1 MDLHSIGALAWL
13 IPAFT
18 ALAFVVIIGLIVSG
32 RAGKQAAWVAVA
44 GIGAATLLALPTFF
58 AALGASHGG
67 GEHGGAE
74 AGLAA
79 APFVREWAWL
89 PIGRGDALNLGIY
102 IDPLSAAAVAMVTI
116 VCTAIFVFA
125 SAYMEGE
132 FKNYRDLATGR
143 PDPQTGRNR
152 YARFFAYVSLFATG
166 MLGFVLSSNLLQALL
181 FWEIMGLCS
190 FLLIGFWNF
199 KPSAAAA
206 AKKAFLT
213 TRVGDCFFFVG
224 ILGLYWVYGSVD
236 YADMLSAEG
245 IQRLHDLPPFAVS
258 LAGQTLA
265 LPVIPTL
272 ALLVFGGS
280 VGKSAMFPLHVW
292 LPDAMEGPTPVSAL
306 IHAATMV
313 SAGVFL
319 VARMYP
325 VFAAATPDSP
335 GDISGPM
342 FVVAAAGAFTALFAA
357 TIAVAQFDI
366 KRVLAYSTVSQLGFM
381 VAALGIG
388 AYVAAV
394 FHLLTHAFFKAL
406 LFLGSGSVIHG
417 MEHGLHHGQDGHDH
431 DGHGHEGHGHGHG
444 DHGAPYR
451 PALVGGVPAA
461 DPLDPQDMR
470 NMGGLAAKMPWTFR
484 SYVIGTA
491 ALTGIPLLAGF
502 WSKDEILA
510 EAFHKG
516 VQGQIAIALTV
527 YVLLTVAAFFT
538 AFYMWRQVFMVF
550 AGRPSTDMAA
560 HAHESAP
567 AMTGPLVF
575 LSLFAALLGFVGV
588 PEGLPGLGPALGNP
602 FHHFMGALGATG
614 AHFGALA
621 FDWTPMLVSTVV
633 ALIGLALAW
642 WLYGREPAAARAR
655 DPLSPLGRIWALLH
669 HKYRMDELYGL
680 VIQSNPR
687 IHGEADVTEHDR
699 TVAERL
705 GRLISL
711 TDAFAR
717 LNGQID
723 ARVVD
728 GAVNLAARTG
738 AAFSRLNGL
747 VDRYVVDG
755 TVNMVAYA
763 GQELAAALRLVQSGR
778 VQQYALIVFLS
789 LLALVGALVL

>member
-1 MDLHSIGALAWL
+1 MDLNSIGPLAWL

-18 ALAFVVIIGLIVSG
+18 ALACVVIVGMIASG
-32 RAGKQAAWVAVA
+32 RASKNAAWVAVA
-44 GIGAATLLALPTFF
+44 GIGASTLLAIPTFL
-58 AALGASHGG
+58 AALAARDCCGPEGLPAS
-67 GEHGGAE
+67 
-74 AGLAA
+74 
-79 APFVREWAWL
+79 PFVKQWAWL
-89 PIGRGDALNLGIY
+89 PMGRDGALNLGIM
-102 IDPLSAAAVAMVTI
+102 IDPLSAAAVAMVTV
-116 VCTAIFVFA
+116 VCTAIFIFA

-132 FKNYRDLATGR
+132 FGNYRDARSGQA
-143 PDPQTGRNR
+143 DPQTGRNR

-181 FWEIMGLCS
+181 FWELMGLCS

-213 TRVGDCFFFVG
+213 TRVGDCFFFLG
-224 ILGLYWVYGSVD
+224 ILGLYWVFGSVD
-236 YADMLSAEG
+236 YADMLSAAG
-245 IQRLHDLPPFAVS
+245 IEKLHGMAPFAVHLGGS
-258 LAGQTLA
+258 VLS
-265 LPVIPTL
+265 LPVIPFL

-325 VFAAATPDSP
+325 LFSAASP
-335 GDISGPM
+335 EAPGNISGPM
-342 FVVAAAGAFTALFAA
+342 FVVAAIGALTAVMAA

-417 MEHGLHHGQDGHDH
+417 MEHGMHHGDH
-431 DGHGHEGHGHGHG
+431 GHGHGH
-444 DHGAPYR
+444 DDPHAPYQPR
-451 PALVGGVPAA
+451 RVGGVLEA

-470 NMGGLAAKMPWTFR
+470 NMGGLSGKMPWTFR
-484 SYVIGTA
+484 TYLVGTA

-516 VQGQIAIALTV
+516 VQSQIAIALVV

-538 AFYMWRQVFMVF
+538 SFYMWRQVFLVF
-550 AGRPSTDMAA
+550 AGEANTDMAA
-560 HAHESAP
+560 HAHESSP
-567 AMTGPLVF
+567 AMTGPLIF
-575 LSLFAALLGFVGV
+575 LSVFAAFLGFVGV

-602 FHHFMGALGATG
+602 FHHFVGALTATG
-614 AHFGALA
+614 VHLEGLA

-633 ALIGLALAW
+633 ALLGLAGAW
-642 WLYGREPAAARAR
+642 LVYGRQPARAR
-655 DPLSPLGRIWALLH
+655 QRDPLARLGRLWALLNN
-669 HKYRMDELYGL
+669 KYNLDELYGL
-680 VIQSNPR
+680 VITSNPR

-699 TVAERL
+699 EVAERL
-705 GRLISL
+705 GRLVGW
-711 TDAFAR
+711 TDAFSR

-723 ARVVD
+723 ARLVD
-728 GAVNLAARTG
+728 GAVNLAARVG
-738 AAFSRLNGL
+738 EAFSRLNGL
-747 VDRYVVDG
+747 LDRYVVDG
-755 TVNMVAYA
+755 AVNLVAYA
-763 GQELAAALRLVQSGR
+763 GQELSRGLKPLQSGR
-778 VQQYALIVFLS
+778 VQQYALIVFFA
-789 LLALVGALVL
+789 LLFLVGALVM

>member
-1 MDLHSIGALAWL
+1 MDLHSIGPLAWL

-18 ALAFVVIIGLIVSG
+18 ALAFVTIIGMIATG
-32 RAGKQAAWVAVA
+32 RASKNAAWVAVA
-44 GIGAATLLALPTFF
+44 GIGASTLLAVPLFF
-58 AALGASHGG
+58 AALGSAAGSGHGDAATG
-67 GEHGGAE
+67 
-74 AGLAA
+74 GLAV
-79 APFVREWAWL
+79 APFVKDWAWL
-89 PIGRGDALNLGIY
+89 PMGRDAALKLGIM
-102 IDPLSAAAVAMVTI
+102 IDPLSAAAVAMVTV

-125 SAYMEGE
+125 SSYMEGE
-132 FKNYRDLATGR
+132 FGNYRDARTGQA
-143 PDPQTGRNR
+143 DPQTGRNR

-181 FWEIMGLCS
+181 FWEVMGLCS

-213 TRVGDCFFFVG
+213 TRVGDCFFFLG
-224 ILGLYWVYGSVD
+224 ILGLYWVFGSVD
-236 YADMLSAEG
+236 YADMLSKAG
-245 IQRLHDLPPFAVS
+245 IDKIHALAPFAVEV
-258 LAGQTLA
+258 AGRA
-265 LPVIPTL
+265 FAVPVIPLL

-319 VARMYP
+319 IARMYP
-325 VFAAATPDSP
+325 VFSAATPEQP

-342 FVVAAAGAFTALFAA
+342 FIVAALGAFTAILAA

-417 MEHGLHHGQDGHDH
+417 MEHGMHHGHGGHAD
-431 DGHGHEGHGHGHG
+431 GHGHGH
-444 DHGAPYR
+444 DSHGTPFQPR
-451 PALVGGVPAA
+451 RVGGVLAA

-484 SYVIGTA
+484 TYLVGTA

-516 VQGQIAIALTV
+516 VQSQIAIALVV
-527 YVLLTVAAFFT
+527 YVLLTAAAFFT
-538 AFYMWRQVFMVF
+538 AFYMWRQVFLVY
-550 AGRPSTDMAA
+550 GGKPSTDMAA
-560 HAHESAP
+560 HAHESSP

-575 LSLFAALLGFVGV
+575 LSVFAALLGFVGV
-588 PEGLPGLGPALGNP
+588 PEGLPVLGPALGNP
-602 FHHFMGALGATG
+602 FHHFVGALTATG
-614 AHFGALA
+614 SHFEALA
-621 FDWTPMLVSTVV
+621 FDWMPMLISTAV
-633 ALIGLALAW
+633 ALLGLGAAW
-642 WLYGREPAAARAR
+642 LLYGRDPAAARAR
-655 DPLSPLGRIWALLH
+655 DPLARLGRLWSLLNN
-669 HKYRMDELYGL
+669 KYNLDEIYGL
-680 VIQSNPR
+680 VVTSNPR

-705 GRLISL
+705 GKLIGL
-711 TDAFAR
+711 TDAFSR
-717 LNGQID
+717 LNAQID
-723 ARVVD
+723 ARLVD

-738 AAFSRLNGL
+738 EAFSRLNGL

-755 TVNMVAYA
+755 AVNLVAFA
-763 GQELAAALRLVQSGR
+763 GQDLSRGLKLLQTGR
-778 VQQYALIVFLS
+778 VQQYALIVLFA
-789 LLALVGALVL
+789 LLFLVGALVM